1 MARPLRLF
9 LRLPLTKKEIP
20 ILTSCTVILR
30 EATEKNS
37 GFLIVVEPIRGR
49 MFQPQRKKKNFIKK
63 ITTKATKGVKN
74 LIALTNKKTL
84 RENVN

>member
-1 MARPLRLF
+1 
-9 LRLPLTKKEIP
+9 
-20 ILTSCTVILR
+20 
-30 EATEKNS
+30 
-37 GFLIVVEPIRGR
+37 
-49 MFQPQRKKKNFIKK
+49 MFQPQRKKKSFIKK